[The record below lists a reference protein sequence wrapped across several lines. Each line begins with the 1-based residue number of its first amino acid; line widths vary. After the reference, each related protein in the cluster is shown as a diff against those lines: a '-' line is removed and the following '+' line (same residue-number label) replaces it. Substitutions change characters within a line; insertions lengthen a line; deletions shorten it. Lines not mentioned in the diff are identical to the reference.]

1 MAAIINAIL
10 ILSQSSGSSWEKF
23 INGIEEEKFNDGA
36 KMTSFIVDGISSRLE
51 SSSAQSRAHAT
62 LIAKQFS
69 LAMDPEKSDD
79 VRFER
84 SVNGETD
91 LLDPDKGEN
100 DVDDDDG
107 YRSANEVEWESN
119 VKVALDE
126 YDASEVLPTSFYESE
141 TAKDEW
147 KNGKVSSIEI
157 EEANEEDDD
166 DEDEEDEEEFQ
177 AYDIDSDDDDELTQ
191 KQTNAKNL
199 KRHLRAASETA
210 ELRAK

>member
-1 MAAIINAIL
+1 MLDLNAP
-10 ILSQSSGSSWEKF
+10 
-23 INGIEEEKFNDGA
+23 
-36 KMTSFIVDGISSRLE
+36 VD
-51 SSSAQSRAHAT
+51 
-62 LIAKQFS
+62 
-69 LAMDPEKSDD
+69 
-79 VRFER
+79 
-84 SVNGETD
+84 GETD

-107 YRSANEVEWESN
+107 YRSANEAEWESN

-126 YDASEVLPTSFYESE
+126 YDESKVLPTSFYESE

-147 KNGKVSSIEI
+147 KNGKAPSIEI

-199 KRHLRAASETA
+199 KRHLKRFPKPRT
-210 ELRAK
+210 LRDSGALERQPSPYCRCRFSGRSRRCDTL